1 MAASTMLSTRSIL
14 GKKAGSQNGKSERPA
29 QPPIKC
35 PECGGL
41 KIWKDGLRYIKS
53 ETGTIAIQRY
63 ICRSCGRR
71 FSETDPA
78 PPSPRI
84 RELSP
89 RRKKNVDLFG
99 SYLKPNTSH
108 FKANGLT
115 LPRQVCVTETQGAKN
130 LVKVETR
137 QKQAAGATKP
147 DVETVKG
154 KTVEF
159 LWYLKK
165 QGYAKDVVEHRFEAI
180 KRLISLGADLWN
192 PESIKE
198 TLAKQTDWKD
208 GYKLQMV
215 YSYENFLAMEGLT
228 WQRPRYKQKSR
239 LPFIP
244 TEQEIDQL
252 IAGVGKKLGT
262 FLQGLKDTGV
272 DPGELMKLRWIDINI
287 ETRKVSIT
295 PVKGHD
301 PRVLKVSREFL
312 RRLETI
318 PRKSEY
324 IFTNQDSMTCNFWAT
339 RRRLACKLNNPRLKA
354 ITFTTLRHWKGTMEY
369 HRTRSLMHVK
379 AFLGHKN
386 IQNTILYVHLEALL
400 FDEGNDE
407 FHVTVAKNVKEASN
421 LVKVGFQYVTG
432 EYDDGGKIFRKRK

>member
-1 MAASTMLSTRSIL
+1 MVEA
-14 GKKAGSQNGKSERPA
+14 KAKLC
-29 QPPIKC
+29 C
-35 PECGGL
+35 PECGSERL
-41 KIWKDGLRYIKS
+41 YKDGLRYLK
-53 ETGTIAIQRY
+53 EGCTVQRRL
-63 ICRSCGRR
+63 CRNCGYR
-71 FSETDPA
+71 FSEPKV
-78 PPSPRI
+78 S
-84 RELSP
+84 LNVSMKL
-89 RRKKNVDLFG
+89 RKTLNSGPNLLDG
-99 SYLKPNTSH
+99 SVVNCDFSVQERSDD
-108 FKANGLT
+108 LT
-115 LPRQVCVTETQGAKN
+115 LPFSEDVASHKLTVIGKPLNSFPSYNSKRQVCAQKDAKN
-130 LVKVETR
+130 LATSKTA
-137 QKQAAGATKP
+137 QKQAAGATKL

-312 RRLETI
+312 RRLETL
-318 PRKSEY
+318 PRQSEY
-324 IFTNQDSMTCNFWAT
+324 IFTNQDSMTCNFWGT
-339 RRRLACKLNNPRLKA
+339 RRRLARKLNNPRLKA

-386 IQNTILYVHLEALL
+386 IQNTIIYVHLEALL